1 MVLKPVGLVKEN
13 TTMFENDVKVDG
25 TQTAYLRKV
34 INDMFENDVKV
45 DGTQTVALTPLC
57 CSPFENDVKVDGTQ
71 TLERLKSAL

>member
-13 TTMFENDVKVDG
+13 TT
-25 TQTAYLRKV
+25 
-34 INDMFENDVKV
+34 MFENDVKV

>member
-1 MVLKPVGLVKEN
+1 MLYADDGISFLN
-13 TTMFENDVKVDG
+13 LRFENDVKVDG

>member
-1 MVLKPVGLVKEN
+1 
-13 TTMFENDVKVDG
+13 
-25 TQTAYLRKV
+25 
-34 INDMFENDVKV
+34 MFENDVKV